1 MIKKNYFMF
10 FWLLQLIVLAGA
22 KAGVPQDTLYH
33 FKSNGNPLVTHKYTA
48 DPATLVSGDTLWLY
62 TGHDLPEN
70 KEVIR

>member
-33 FKSNGNPLVTHKYTA
+33 F
-48 DPATLVSGDTLWLY
+48 
-62 TGHDLPEN
+62 
-70 KEVIR
+70 